1 MTGDQEWIKHREIAF
16 REPHPDPRQAHS
28 AMLLLTEVEGI
39 TQVTLLDERRIGLSY
54 DVRNLSFVEIEEALS
69 EIGFHIDQGLLHK
82 LKRAL
87 WSYTE
92 ATQRENLGLDPQV
105 SGGSCA
111 EKIFVRQYRSRVHG
125 CRDDRPQHW
134 RRYL

>member
-1 MTGDQEWIKHREIAF
+1 MSGDHDLIKHREIAF

-28 AMLLLTEVEGI
+28 AMLLLSEVGGI
-39 TQVTLLDERRIGLSY
+39 TQVNLLDEHRIGISY
-54 DVRNLSFVEIEEALS
+54 DVRSLSFVEIEQALS
-69 EIGFHIDQGLLHK
+69 EVGFHIDQGLLHK

-92 ATQRENLGLDPQV
+92 TTQRENLGLD
-105 SGGSCA
+105 SELCTGSCA
-111 EKIFVRQYRSRVHG
+111 QKVFVRQYRNRAHG
-125 CRDDRPQHW
+125 CRDDRPRHW